1 MKELFVWS
9 GTARAVATRSNSK
22 AEKLKASICFP
33 LYPRKRTQVRHRAMS
48 EKCHKRTHPPFETGA
63 STKNSETVVSHLS
76 GDWNFSEISI
86 ADQCPR
92 EMVVPKGRVEI
103 SLFQRPALYHAVS
116 TVHLVPNIFWRSS
129 HRAAPPAEIKRA
141 AGNIACCR
149 DYLAAGG
156 AVVRSLLATIPSS
169 ESYLSN
175 AFHRTRSTLLRISLT
190 SNL

>member
-1 MKELFVWS
+1 MALSCRW
-9 GTARAVATRSNSK
+9 RSR
-22 AEKLKASICFP
+22 P
-33 LYPRKRTQVRHRAMS
+33 QH
-48 EKCHKRTHPPFETGA
+48 HKRTHPPFETGA

-141 AGNIACCR
+141 AGNIACCPR
-149 DYLAAGG
+149 LSRCWRRGG
-156 AVVRSLLATIPSS
+156 TKFVGYHPELGIVFEQRIPSDSVNAAAHQFDLKSVDCSRVS
-169 ESYLSN
+169 EPSSMWTILSAN
-175 AFHRTRSTLLRISLT
+175 PNSRGS
-190 SNL
+190 

>member
-1 MKELFVWS
+1 MALSCRW
-9 GTARAVATRSNSK
+9 RS
-22 AEKLKASICFP
+22 CP
-33 LYPRKRTQVRHRAMS
+33 QH
-48 EKCHKRTHPPFETGA
+48 HKRTHPPLETGA

-141 AGNIACCR
+141 AGNIACRPRLSRCWR
-149 DYLAAGG
+149 RGG
-156 AVVRSLLATIPSS
+156 TKFIGYYRELGIVFEQRIPSGSVNAAAHQFDLKSVDCSRVS
-169 ESYLSN
+169 EPSSMWTILSAN
-175 AFHRTRSTLLRISLT
+175 PNSRGS
-190 SNL
+190 